1 MRRVTTSV
9 LVMAWATWGCSP
21 APSLTIEEAQAIV
34 ADVGRGA
41 SRIDIC
47 TDEGRATFR
56 AAVRAYSAA
65 QHAQGKVWPNAMGAL
80 GGEHM
85 PDAGEVAVMGA
96 MIAGYVNASD
106 LSGDAQRFARMMN
119 MSINL
124 NDRRHLFRDGM
135 AEACAEVMELQQ
147 LLAREQ
153 IDAEQAERRALRAE
167 ERGDEAR
174 AAEIRRAVYERAQRT
189 RDDVAR
195 LSQAIEAKIAA
206 GKG

>member
-9 LVMAWATWGCSP
+9 LVMAWAACGCSP

-56 AAVRAYSAA
+56 AAVRAYFAA
-65 QHAQGKVWPNAMGAL
+65 QLEQGEVWPNAMGAL
-80 GGEHM
+80 GGEHT

-124 NDRRHLFRDGM
+124 NDQRHLFRDGM

-147 LLAREQ
+147 LLARGQ
-153 IDAEQAERRALRAE
+153 IDAEQAERRAMRAE

-174 AAEIRRAVYERAQRT
+174 AAEIRRSLYERAQRT

-195 LSQAIEAKIAA
+195 LSQAIEARIAE